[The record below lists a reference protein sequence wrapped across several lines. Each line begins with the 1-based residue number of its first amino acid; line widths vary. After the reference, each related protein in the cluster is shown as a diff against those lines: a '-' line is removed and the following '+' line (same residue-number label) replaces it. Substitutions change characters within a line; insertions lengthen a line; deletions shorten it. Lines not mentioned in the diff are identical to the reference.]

1 MGQRNSKENQA
12 PQKEKFLVYG
22 KTGWIGGLVGQLL
35 TEQGIDW
42 EYGNAR
48 LEDRQAIM
56 KDIRRVRL
64 LYLHSGTVI
73 ERLKSWSGIVGGC

>member
-1 MGQRNSKENQA
+1 MGQRNSKESQTS
-12 PQKEKFLVYG
+12 QKEKFLVYG

-48 LEDRQAIM
+48 LEDRQAILR
-56 KDIRRVRL
+56 DIRRV
-64 LYLHSGTVI
+64 
-73 ERLKSWSGIVGGC
+73 SWSCRKAGTKGGME

>member
-1 MGQRNSKENQA
+1 MGQGGSKANQT

-48 LEDRQAIM
+48 LEDRQAIL
-56 KDIRRVRL
+56 KDIRRV
-64 LYLHSGTVI
+64 S
-73 ERLKSWSGIVGGC
+73 